1 MFAQG
6 GVEPATHIYII
17 ARKHN
22 IEYSLLRLYLD
33 HDMCCIE
40 GISILLLSK
49 TTSVEYNRNSYN
61 AYLMASIGQ

>member
-6 GVEPATHIYII
+6 GVEPATLYII

-33 HDMCCIE
+33 HDMYCIE
-40 GISILLLSK
+40 DISILLLPKIASG
-49 TTSVEYNRNSYN
+49 EYNRNNYT
-61 AYLMASIGQ
+61 AYLMASIDQ